1 MVCPKDCTSAHI
13 DCVCARKFKIP
24 KQDISFIKDQRK
36 KVGHNSGKMIIY
48 GSKKVVAQELSQR
61 SKNEEYQSLES
72 KQSDTYSEEDDPE
85 REPLDLE
92 EQDDPMYVPEKESY
106 SNVVAS
112 KRLLSTL
119 SKCIDFLGL
128 PLNANQN
135 SQQVL
140 LTSSTK

>member
-1 MVCPKDCTSAHI
+1 
-13 DCVCARKFKIP
+13 
-24 KQDISFIKDQRK
+24 
-36 KVGHNSGKMIIY
+36 MIIY
-48 GSKKVVAQELSQR
+48 GSKKVVAQELSQE
-61 SKNEEYQSLES
+61 SKNEEDQSLES

-112 KRLLSTL
+112 TRLLSIL